1 MFLFMLVVNPR
12 TRSICPETV
21 DRAAGVNGSH
31 RGASRDCQVSYH
43 RVGTQLSFGV
53 AGVSANLP
61 RPFVMRPVTV

>member
-1 MFLFMLVVNPR
+1 R

-31 RGASRDCQVSYH
+31 HGASRDCQVSYH

-53 AGVSANLP
+53 TCMSGNLL
-61 RPFVMRPVTV
+61 RPFMMRPVTV